1 MKVCY
6 IDESGVGEDEPVF
19 VMVGIVA
26 DSQRLN
32 RTREEFSAIFSRI
45 QRFFPEALRELKST
59 KIFYGRDRWRDV
71 HPNTRKAVFDFFCRW
86 ICERKHRLALAAV
99 DRAVHQRLI
108 ANGVPGVVADIWLAA
123 ALHIGLQ
130 VQKAHQPLTNNK
142 GHTFLIFDENKTKSD
157 RLPELLYDP
166 PEWTDSYYDRE
177 KKQARL
183 DQVIDSAFFVKSH
196 HAGLCQVADLF
207 SFVFRRYSEMIDFGK
222 AEVFDGEREVISHYV
237 RILADR
243 LLPLA
248 HRWAQKSTS
257 PCARWFK
264 NLAPESLRGLN

>member
-1 MKVCY
+1 M
-6 IDESGVGEDEPVF
+6 
-19 VMVGIVA
+19 
-26 DSQRLN
+26 
-32 RTREEFSAIFSRI
+32 
-45 QRFFPEALRELKST
+45 
-59 KIFYGRDRWRDV
+59 
-71 HPNTRKAVFDFFCRW
+71 DFR
-86 ICERKHRLALAAV
+86 
-99 DRAVHQRLI
+99 
-108 ANGVPGVVADIWLAA
+108 
-123 ALHIGLQ
+123 

-166 PEWTDSYYDRE
+166 PEWSDSYYVRGTRR
-177 KKQARL
+177 ARL

-248 HRWAQKSTS
+248 HRVPQKSTS

-264 NLAPESLRGLN
+264 DLAPESLRGLN